1 MPGVFRARHAR
12 EMSQICT
19 DYLFSCNINRF
30 QITPRYGTGSVATGI
45 HFVVFSSP
53 LFVAIQNDT
62 SRMRWLSLPK
72 RERFCQLI
80 LPRLRRST
88 TNTSLSRCLTTVVSH
103 PQAVRLE
110 RIGL

>member
-1 MPGVFRARHAR
+1 MPGVFRGRHVR
-12 EMSQICT
+12 EMSRIST
-19 DYLFSCNINRF
+19 GYLFFCNINRL
-30 QITPRYGTGSVATGI
+30 QTTPPCGTGYVATGI

-62 SRMRWLSLPK
+62 LRMRWLSLPK
-72 RERFCQLI
+72 RERFCLLI

-103 PQAVRLE
+103 PPAFRLE